1 MNGETVKVLTP
12 VYNFLRNI
20 CNNNPAVYRILQDDT
35 RVINYKEMLQLVGS
49 TAYYILP
56 AILFVVAALMLYR
69 ARKLE
74 SAGDMVAF
82 NWGRP
87 VFRVV
92 FVFCTSLLFAL
103 AVYELCFG
111 TTISSYAYGRIFRI
125 ILVLVGV
132 GTVLFYLLSNMIL
145 DRTFFIWRKT
155 SYWRM
160 ALFAVLMMLG
170 LVGVRDGQIGTKIPA
185 RNNITEVDVR
195 IQFGDEDYFYQKAFL
210 SLKDAKGIDEIY
222 KQNKAILKYGRNLD
236 NNSDDETRDTIE
248 ITYHFKGGKRKCI
261 YPVESGEAVV
271 NKLEKYLE
279 NRDDM
284 CEMIYGEKYKEHIQR
299 KMYVEER
306 YTDPIEIDEE
316 GNEEEPWGSGVLHC
330 WSWDKSNKKQQ
341 EIRDALYEAVCK
353 DIEAGRC
360 DTLHMKSVNC
370 FYVGV
375 VNQDNDT
382 EQVVQITEKC
392 SETLKVLEKLGHV
405 NYYEGQWEMSSGVVG
420 GEGIDK

>member
-1 MNGETVKVLTP
+1 
-12 VYNFLRNI
+12 
-20 CNNNPAVYRILQDDT
+20 
-35 RVINYKEMLQLVGS
+35 
-49 TAYYILP
+49 
-56 AILFVVAALMLYR
+56 
-69 ARKLE
+69 
-74 SAGDMVAF
+74 
-82 NWGRP
+82 
-87 VFRVV
+87 
-92 FVFCTSLLFAL
+92 
-103 AVYELCFG
+103 
-111 TTISSYAYGRIFRI
+111 
-125 ILVLVGV
+125 
-132 GTVLFYLLSNMIL
+132 
-145 DRTFFIWRKT
+145 
-155 SYWRM
+155 
-160 ALFAVLMMLG
+160 
-170 LVGVRDGQIGTKIPA
+170 
-185 RNNITEVDVR
+185 
-195 IQFGDEDYFYQKAFL
+195 
-210 SLKDAKGIDEIY
+210 
-222 KQNKAILKYGRNLD
+222 
-236 NNSDDETRDTIE
+236 
-248 ITYHFKGGKRKCI
+248 
-261 YPVESGEAVV
+261 
-271 NKLEKYLE
+271 
-279 NRDDM
+279 M

>member
-1 MNGETVKVLTP
+1 
-12 VYNFLRNI
+12 
-20 CNNNPAVYRILQDDT
+20 
-35 RVINYKEMLQLVGS
+35 
-49 TAYYILP
+49 
-56 AILFVVAALMLYR
+56 
-69 ARKLE
+69 
-74 SAGDMVAF
+74 
-82 NWGRP
+82 
-87 VFRVV
+87 
-92 FVFCTSLLFAL
+92 
-103 AVYELCFG
+103 
-111 TTISSYAYGRIFRI
+111 
-125 ILVLVGV
+125 
-132 GTVLFYLLSNMIL
+132 
-145 DRTFFIWRKT
+145 
-155 SYWRM
+155 M

-222 KQNKAILKYGRNLD
+222 KQNKAILKYGRNLN

-405 NYYEGQWEMSSGVVG
+405 NYYEGQWKMSSGVVG